1 MKVFML
7 FAPAFLEWPLAI
19 AAELKRR
26 IPETQIF
33 GLATGTRPVFERVR
47 AADNIGGAPLHR
59 LDDLE
64 REWLAT
70 PCDDA
75 LLAEYEA
82 RLGTDTI
89 RRVIT
94 SDRQLG
100 FGLVSGGRIPE
111 TQLTRAMADP
121 EMVRRYVFGLLRYA
135 FEMLE
140 EERPDFVFCY
150 TVAGSPAFAIAAVSK
165 YLGIP
170 FGQLTPTRVGA
181 LYAIDDS
188 IDSTLAPIKR
198 RFEQALSGTRLLDK
212 SISSARNY
220 LTVFRAKATQPEYI
234 DFVGEQQKRRRSVY
248 MALRETAA
256 TFYRAGKRTFDRR
269 PLDLRTPSP
278 IDLGIHNVFGTLRAR
293 SLDRNGYFRPR
304 GKLPERP
311 FAYFPLHVDPEASTM
326 VFAPM
331 HTDQL
336 AVIEALAKSLP
347 VNMELAVKEHI
358 PMMGLRPLGFYARLA
373 RIPGVFLL
381 SPFESGLELV
391 KRAALTAVITGTAG
405 WEAILLKRPTV
416 IVGNPPFRAL
426 GDGFVHCP
434 DLSEMPAAVSRA
446 LSSSPADDNKL
457 ELYLAA
463 MFEMSFDFP
472 TELFWGRVTEE
483 MVERNTKLRT
493 EMVDGLLAIA
503 QAAENIERTR
513 AVRS

>member
-1 MKVFML
+1 MKIFML
-7 FAPAFLEWPLAI
+7 FAPAFLEWPLALGR
-19 AAELKRR
+19 EMKRR
-26 IPETQIF
+26 MPDARFF
-33 GLATGTRPVFERVR
+33 GLATGTRAVFDRAKESRDPVV
-47 AADNIGGAPLHR
+47 APLRR

-82 RLGTDTI
+82 RLGTDMI
-89 RRVIT
+89 RRIIT

-111 TQLTRAMADP
+111 TQLTRAMADA
-121 EMVRRYVFGLLRYA
+121 EMVRRYVLGLLRYA
-135 FEMLE
+135 FEMFE

-150 TVAGSPAFAIAAVSK
+150 TVAGAPAFAIAAVSK

-170 FGQLTPTRVGA
+170 FGQLTPTRVAA

-188 IDSTLAPIKR
+188 IDSTLAPIER
-198 RFEQALSGTRLLDK
+198 RFEQALSGAPLPDQ

-220 LTVFRAKATQPEYI
+220 LTEFRAKATQPEYI
-234 DFVGEQQKRRRSVY
+234 EFVGEQQKRRRSIY

-256 TFYRAGKRTFDRR
+256 TVYRAGKRAVDRR
-269 PLDLRTPSP
+269 PLDLRTPAP
-278 IDLGIHNVFGTLRAR
+278 IDMGLHNVFGTLRAR
-293 SLDRNGYFRPR
+293 SLDRNGFFRPR
-304 GKLPERP
+304 GTLPERP

-347 VNMELAVKEHI
+347 VNMDLAVKEHI
-358 PMMGLRPLGFYARLA
+358 PMMGLRPPGFYKRLA

-405 WEAILLKRPTV
+405 WEAILLKRPTL
-416 IVGNPPFRAL
+416 IVGNPPFRTL
-426 GDGFVHCP
+426 DDGFVHCP
-434 DLSEMPAAVSRA
+434 DLSEMPAAVSRV
-446 LSSSPADDNKL
+446 LSSPPVDDKKL
-457 ELYLAA
+457 ELYLAT

-483 MVERNTKLRT
+483 MVERNSKLRT

-503 QAAENIERTR
+503 QGSGEIDHARAAG
-513 AVRS
+513 S